1 MVEDRRAAVSRGD
14 SPADV
19 QMARSFVAV
28 VAALVIASGAL
39 CGGVRAPGVQR
50 LPVEIRAVAMMLGA
64 GTATL
69 RSTD

>member
-1 MVEDRRAAVSRGD
+1 MSRGD

-39 CGGVRAPGVQR
+39 CSGVRASGVQR
-50 LPVEIRAVAMMLGA
+50 LPIEIRAVAMMLGA
-64 GTATL
+64 GTAIL
-69 RSTD
+69 RGTD

>member
-1 MVEDRRAAVSRGD
+1 MSRGD

-39 CGGVRAPGVQR
+39 CGSLGVRSAGR
-50 LPVEIRAVAMMLGA
+50 LPAEIRAVAMVLGVVP
-64 GTATL
+64 L
-69 RSTD
+69 RSLD